1 MTIMKKKA
9 KDTKKC
15 SINRF
20 NRNTSIWNKQ
30 RLWGT
35 KCINMIKQYE
45 NGIKHKRLL
54 NLISLHSDIDKF
66 YSYTKDSYSL
76 KKQNISC

>member
-1 MTIMKKKA
+1 
-9 KDTKKC
+9 
-15 SINRF
+15 
-20 NRNTSIWNKQ
+20 
-30 RLWGT
+30 
-35 KCINMIKQYE
+35 MIKQYE